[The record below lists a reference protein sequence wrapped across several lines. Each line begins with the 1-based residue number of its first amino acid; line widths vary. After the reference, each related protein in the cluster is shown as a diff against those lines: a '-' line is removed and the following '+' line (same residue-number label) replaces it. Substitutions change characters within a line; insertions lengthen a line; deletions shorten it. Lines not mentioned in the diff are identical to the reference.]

1 MKKTICAAS
10 LLMLLSGAAFS
21 QTIYKCGKVLQQ
33 TPCDGEG
40 TGAITVK
47 PATVAAKSPVSS
59 ASNETVK
66 KKSFGDTLAEER
78 VQREAWHARKRAEE
92 AYASKLEACR
102 REQAAIESEMQYSNN
117 NLAGATRDV
126 SIAQKMEAA
135 ARVCSAEAESLARKL
150 DAARARC
157 KDVNCDAAK
166 IFEHRK

>member
-1 MKKTICAAS
+1 MKKTICTAAMLT
-10 LLMLLSGAAFS
+10 LLAGSAAA
-21 QTIYKCGKVLQQ
+21 QTMYKCGKTYQQ
-33 TPCDGEG
+33 TPCDADG
-40 TGAITVK
+40 TGAMTVK
-47 PATVAAKSPVSS
+47 PATAAAKKPVAG
-59 ASNETVK
+59 ASGEVVK

-78 VQREAWHARKRAEE
+78 IQREAWYARKQAEE
-92 AYASKLEACR
+92 AYANKLSACR
-102 REQAAIESEMQYSNN
+102 KEQTAIESEMQYSNN

-166 IFEHRK
+166 TF